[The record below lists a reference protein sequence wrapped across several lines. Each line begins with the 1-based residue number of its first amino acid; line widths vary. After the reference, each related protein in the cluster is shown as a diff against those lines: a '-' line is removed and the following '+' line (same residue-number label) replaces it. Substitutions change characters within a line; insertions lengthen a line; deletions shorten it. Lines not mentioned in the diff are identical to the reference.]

1 MPAAVAQVRQQRA
14 AFQRQAWIDLAA
26 GQLHQG
32 RQQVH
37 GGYRSADAARR
48 EARRRM
54 DQQRHARGHLE
65 PVHLVPEAALAEH
78 VAMVAGEHHD
88 GVVGQPAFLQGRQQ
102 RTDLR
107 VDVAAGAEVG
117 TPGGA
122 DALLRQRL
130 VPQVDDLQQALR
142 MRVLLLLGEALARQ
156 RDVLVA
162 VEIPVARRDAVGVV
176 RMGHRHGQ
184 AEWLAGVLANMV
196 VEVLAGLE
204 HHLLV
209 EVQLVGAHAGT
220 GLQNRGHVVV
230 PARAHL
236 RLVPVHRPAIV
247 RRIDVAG
254 QAFLVAVQLVGTAEV
269 HLARQR
275 RAIAEVAQV
284 VGVGG
289 GIGGEVGGVVPG
301 ADAGRQATADQG
313 EARRRAERAVAVRR
327 VEHHGPFGEA
337 REVRHAQHRARIV
350 KRQQRR
356 GHLVGHDEQDVRRGL
371 HRAAYP
377 MRLGY
382 AIVLRRSSVH
392 RNPW

>member
-1 MPAAVAQVRQQRA
+1 M
-14 AFQRQAWIDLAA
+14 
-26 GQLHQG
+26 
-32 RQQVH
+32 
-37 GGYRSADAARR
+37 
-48 EARRRM
+48 
-54 DQQRHARGHLE
+54 
-65 PVHLVPEAALAEH
+65 
-78 VAMVAGEHHD
+78 
-88 GVVGQPAFLQGRQQ
+88 
-102 RTDLR
+102 R
-107 VDVAAGAEVG
+107 VLG
-117 TPGGA
+117 
-122 DALLRQRL
+122 QRL

-289 GIGGEVGGVVPG
+289 VSAAKSAALSQAPMRVGKRPLTRVKRDG
-301 ADAGRQATADQG
+301 AQSGLLQYAESNTTARS
-313 EARRRAERAVAVRR
+313 ARRER
-327 VEHHGPFGEA
+327 
-337 REVRHAQHRARIV
+337 
-350 KRQQRR
+350 
-356 GHLVGHDEQDVRRGL
+356 
-371 HRAAYP
+371 
-377 MRLGY
+377 
-382 AIVLRRSSVH
+382 
-392 RNPW
+392 